1 MRKYEQTDVLVV
13 GAGPSGMV
21 AALTLAREGVP
32 VMVVDQEWRRAA
44 RSYACAL
51 HGRTLR
57 LLAELGLGGELLSAG
72 WRIERQVF
80 YLRHQKVGEVRLD
93 QLGGGYPYVLVI
105 PQSELEGLLEKALR
119 QMSHV
124 QLLWNHRLASL
135 VPETTEVLS
144 TVEKLA
150 ESATGYIVPTWDWV
164 VKESFLNHANYVVG
178 ADGQHSYVRRAMG
191 IEWQAGA
198 APETYEIF
206 EFILPSEAGHEA
218 LVVLEENGLSY
229 YWPLGPDRGRW
240 AFSKNSRAEEEFQP
254 KLREPVQ
261 VVHRGPQDV
270 LVGQLSERL
279 KQRAPFFKV
288 EPQEVVWHG
297 QVRFERRVAR
307 RFGVDRCWLAGDAAH
322 QTGPAGMQSMNAGLW
337 EAHDLGRRLARV
349 LRQQGGRE
357 LFEEYHQQH
366 QRAWQALLGL
376 QGGLQCGP
384 TAEAWVTQHLPRLQA
399 CLPALGEDLGH
410 LATQL
415 GLVWHG

>member
-13 GAGPSGMV
+13 GAGPCGMV
-21 AALTLAREGVP
+21 TALTLAREGVP

-51 HGRTLR
+51 HGRSLR
-57 LLAELGLGGELLSAG
+57 LLADLGLGGELLNLG
-72 WRIERQVF
+72 WRIERQV
-80 YLRHQKVGEVRLD
+80 YYVRQQQVGVVRLD

-105 PQSELEGLLEKALR
+105 PQSELEGLLERALR
-119 QMSHV
+119 QQPQV

-144 TVEKLA
+144 TIEKLV

-164 VKESFLNHANYVVG
+164 VKESFLNHASYVVG
-178 ADGQHSYVRRAMG
+178 ADGHHSYVRRAMG
-191 IEWQAGA
+191 IEWQAGT

-206 EFILPSEAGHEA
+206 EFSLPSEAGHEA
-218 LVVLEENGLSY
+218 LVALEENGAAY

-240 AFSKNSRAEEEFQP
+240 AFPKSARLEEDHQP
-254 KLREPVQ
+254 KVREPVQ
-261 VVHRGPQDV
+261 VVHRGPQDA
-270 LVGQLSERL
+270 LVSQLTELL
-279 KQRAPFFKV
+279 KQHAPFFKAQ
-288 EPQEVVWHG
+288 PQEVIWHG

-322 QTGPAGMQSMNAGLW
+322 QTGPAGMQSMNAGLL
-337 EAHDLGRRLARV
+337 EAQDLGRRLARV

-366 QRAWQALLGL
+366 HRAWQALLGL
-376 QGGLQCGP
+376 NGGLQAGP
-384 TAEAWVTQHLPRLQA
+384 NAEGWVKQHLPRLQA
-399 CLPALGEDLGH
+399 CLPALGEDLVH
-410 LATQL
+410 LGAQL
-415 GLVWHG
+415 GLAWHG